1 MFAVTYEYKKE
12 RLSMTIETMRLKNF
26 RRFSELSLR
35 FSSRMNVFVGVNGA
49 GKSTILS
56 AIAKMLTWYIR
67 RLLSPQGGGTGQ
79 SISERE
85 IKNKATES
93 SISVSVDVN
102 DRKVAWTLVKSRRS
116 AELGT
121 IKSDL
126 KSLNEHIRDVR
137 QSDGLR
143 SVPVLVGYTV
153 NRAVLDVPLRI
164 RKHHEFSVMSVYDR
178 AFDGSADFRT
188 FFEWF
193 REHDDIDN
201 ERLADILIGESGQT
215 QMDSELTVV
224 KKALSVFLP
233 QFCKWRIRRS
243 PLRMEVVKD
252 GEVFNIE
259 QLSDGEKSLIAMIG
273 DLARRLSIANPGVR
287 EPLHGRGIVLI
298 DEVELHLHPAW
309 QRDILPRLMNTFPN
323 VQFMVTTHS
332 PLVLA
337 QLNSALYRQH
347 CKQSVNEKKIEVFA
361 VKDGTVASMLDD
373 ETGLLVSG
381 EMDDVAN
388 EIDAEFERMM
398 EGGCK

>member
-1 MFAVTYEYKKE
+1 
-12 RLSMTIETMRLKNF
+12 
-26 RRFSELSLR
+26 
-35 FSSRMNVFVGVNGA
+35 
-49 GKSTILS
+49 
-56 AIAKMLTWYIR
+56 
-67 RLLSPQGGGTGQ
+67 
-79 SISERE
+79 
-85 IKNKATES
+85 
-93 SISVSVDVN
+93 
-102 DRKVAWTLVKSRRS
+102 
-116 AELGT
+116 
-121 IKSDL
+121 
-126 KSLNEHIRDVR
+126 
-137 QSDGLR
+137 
-143 SVPVLVGYTV
+143 
-153 NRAVLDVPLRI
+153 
-164 RKHHEFSVMSVYDR
+164 
-178 AFDGSADFRT
+178 
-188 FFEWF
+188 
-193 REHDDIDN
+193 
-201 ERLADILIGESGQT
+201 
-215 QMDSELTVV
+215 
-224 KKALSVFLP
+224 
-233 QFCKWRIRRS
+233 
-243 PLRMEVVKD
+243 MEVVKD